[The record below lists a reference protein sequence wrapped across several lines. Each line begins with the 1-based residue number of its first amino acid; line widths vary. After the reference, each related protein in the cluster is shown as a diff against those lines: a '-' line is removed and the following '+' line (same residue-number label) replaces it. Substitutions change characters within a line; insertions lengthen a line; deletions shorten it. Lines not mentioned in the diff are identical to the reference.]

1 MPRNDKFRGNFC
13 RADGT
18 ASADQVRS
26 SVMPVGC
33 GLVRPQRSAKGAPQY
48 PVCHPERAKRV
59 EGSSYCRDI
68 CSHIGAKILRLR
80 ALPSAQDDRGGR
92 CPFLLLYAGGHPG
105 WSAWAVPHALPK
117 QEKTPR
123 NDKFRG
129 VILCTYSSTPR
140 NFFARMPT
148 TKDRTA
154 TPVEISAISRKRRR
168 KG

>member
-1 MPRNDKFRGNFC
+1 MFRGTIFC

-18 ASADQVRS
+18 ASADRVRS
-26 SVMPVGC
+26 LELPVSCGSAKTTVSLRARKGAAISC
-33 GLVRPQRSAKGAPQY
+33 GLVCSQRFTKGAPQL

-59 EGSSYCRDI
+59 EGSSHWHDI
-68 CSHIGAKILRLR
+68 WGQIGAKILRLR
-80 ALPSAQDDRGGR
+80 ALPAAQDDRGGR
-92 CPFLLLYAGGHPG
+92 
-105 WSAWAVPHALPK
+105 SAVPHALPK
-117 QEKTPR
+117 TGKSPR

-129 VILCTYSSTPR
+129 VMLCAYSSTPR

>member
-1 MPRNDKFRGNFC
+1 MFRGTIFC

-18 ASADQVRS
+18 ASADRVRS
-26 SVMPVGC
+26 LEMPVSCGSAKTTVSLRARKGAAISC
-33 GLVRPQRSAKGAPQY
+33 GLVCSQRFRKGAPQY
-48 PVCHPERAKRV
+48 PICHPERAKRV
-59 EGSSYCRDI
+59 EGSSHWRDI
-68 CSHIGAKILRLR
+68 WGQIGAKILRLR

-92 CPFLLLYAGGHPG
+92 
-105 WSAWAVPHALPK
+105 SAVPHALQK
-117 QEKTPR
+117 QISPR

-148 TKDRTA
+148 TKDSTA